1 MTSSTLHLRM
11 AHRASIELV
20 EMESPALMRLMVELL
35 MPPLFWSVYV
45 VAPSRF
51 IVRHSG
57 S

>member
-1 MTSSTLHLRM
+1 M

>member
-1 MTSSTLHLRM
+1 MMSSTRQFNRVQ
-11 AHRASIELV
+11 RASMVLV
-20 EMESPALMRLMVELL
+20 ETESPAFMRLMVELL
-35 MPPLFWSVYV
+35 TPPLFWSVYV

>member
-1 MTSSTLHLRM
+1 MV
-11 AHRASIELV
+11 LV
-20 EMESPALMRLMVELL
+20 ETESPALMRLIVELL
-35 MPPLFWSVYV
+35 MPPLIWSVYV